1 MCLQTDK
8 GFIAAEAENAT
19 NEDAEKEKETE
30 LIPTSEKVV
39 AIEAVQVSR
48 ENEDFENDSNVAT
61 IQVQKETG
69 AEEASSENVNVQ
81 GDTTVTNNAVIE
93 EITDEICNDAEYL
106 ETSEKPT
113 VVIVHALAAFEN
125 SPNLNLD
132 QEDVNSLEKYIHSE
146 KHLKDNI
153 SRVELFVQSK
163 WEIAVQIH
171 VLTDRLWE
179 GPRQYIWKHLGAT
192 NFWSRGNGTKIRL
205 SRIHVK

>member
-1 MCLQTDK
+1 MPAAK
-8 GFIAAEAENAT
+8 GSART
-19 NEDAEKEKETE
+19 PLGPKETE

-69 AEEASSENVNVQ
+69 AEEASAENVNVP

-125 SPNLNLD
+125 SRINNECQIQGYELN
-132 QEDVNSLEKYIHSE
+132 
-146 KHLKDNI
+146 
-153 SRVELFVQSK
+153 
-163 WEIAVQIH
+163 
-171 VLTDRLWE
+171 
-179 GPRQYIWKHLGAT
+179 
-192 NFWSRGNGTKIRL
+192 
-205 SRIHVK
+205 